1 MSLIGLCDAEIRRQ
15 DSIQLWGVQGIVG
28 RLYPTKMVAEIAARS
43 RFPDEAEST
52 RYARIFYKTYE
63 LCE

>member
-1 MSLIGLCDAEIRRQ
+1 MTMVALFEAEIQRR
-15 DSIQLWGVQGIVG
+15 DSVQLWGVQGLTK
-28 RLYPTKMVAEIAARS
+28 RLYPTKMVAEIAARA

-63 LCE
+63 VVE